1 MRENGRAN
9 NQLREITI
17 KPDVMKYAEGSA
29 EVVWGNTK
37 VICTASWEPKVPFW
51 MKDEGRGWITAE
63 YAMLPRCAPQ
73 RIRRDISKGTQASR
87 GVEIQRLIGRAIR
100 STVDLVKMGA
110 NTMTID
116 CDVIQADG
124 GTRVASIVG
133 GFVALVQAFRNVNI
147 GELPIKNYLGAVS
160 LGIVS
165 GEPMLDLCYEEDFRA
180 EADMNLVADSQG
192 NIAEVQ
198 VTAEDAPFSLDKF
211 NKLVDLGMDGI
222 KQIIEIQKRVLGP
235 LI

>member
-1 MRENGRAN
+1 MREDGRAN

-17 KPDVMKYAEGSA
+17 KPDIMKYAEGSA
-29 EVVWGNTK
+29 EVTWGNTK

-100 STVDLVKMGA
+100 STVDLVKMGS

-133 GFVALVQAFRNVNI
+133 GFVALVQAFRSVNI
-147 GELPIKNYLGAVS
+147 GELPIQNYLGAVS
-160 LGIVS
+160 LGIVA

-180 EADMNLVADSQG
+180 DADMNLVADSQG

-198 VTAEDAPFSLDKF
+198 VTAEEAPFSLDKF
-211 NKLVDLGMDGI
+211 NKLVELGMAGV
-222 KQIIEIQKRVLGP
+222 KQVIEIQKRVLGP